1 MSEAAL
7 LSLLL
12 RYPHPKA
19 VLRRVGGA
27 TLSLGLPR
35 LERAG
40 LVTRRRGLFVVT
52 RRGRNVLE
60 LDQAVRACVGRA
72 LER

>member
-35 LERAG
+35 LEHAG
-40 LVTRRRGLFVVT
+40 LVTRRRGLYVVT
-52 RRGRNVLE
+52 RRGRRALE
-60 LDQAVRACVGRA
+60 LDEALRACIRVA
-72 LER
+72 LT

>member
-27 TLSLGLPR
+27 TLARGLPR
-35 LERAG
+35 LESAG

-52 RRGRNVLE
+52 RRGRSALQ
-60 LDQAVRACVGRA
+60 LDEALRACVSRA
-72 LER
+72 LR

>member
-52 RRGRNVLE
+52 RRR
-60 LDQAVRACVGRA
+60 
-72 LER
+72 